1 MILER
6 VEINPIKN
14 GIIITGVLYLVI
26 FAFGFLL
33 SRSGRPYNTVLL
45 TVHKLASV
53 AAIIYLYRS
62 FSSVNKACGLN
73 TITLAFGVLTGVI
86 FIATIATGGLI
97 SIGGQIPEVVYMMHR
112 VLPVLTVVSTAA
124 SLYLLNNISSGF

>member
-1 MILER
+1 MS
-6 VEINPIKN
+6 PIKN
-14 GIIITGVLYLVI
+14 RILVTGLLYLVI

-33 SRSGRPYNTVLL
+33 SRSGSPYNTVLL

-53 AAIIYLYRS
+53 AAIIYLYRT
-62 FSSVNKACGLN
+62 FSSVNNACGLN
-73 TITLAFGVLTGVI
+73 TLTLAVGVLTGLI

-97 SIGGQIPEVVYMMHR
+97 SIGGQIPEIIYALHR

-124 SLYLLNNISSGF
+124 SLYLLNTISSGF